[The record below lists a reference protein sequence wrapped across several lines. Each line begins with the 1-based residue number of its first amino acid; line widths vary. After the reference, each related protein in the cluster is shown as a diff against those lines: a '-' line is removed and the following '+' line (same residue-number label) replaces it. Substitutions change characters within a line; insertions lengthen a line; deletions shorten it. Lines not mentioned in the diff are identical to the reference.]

1 MNLKKLITLT
11 AMTVMTGNVWGQTDN
26 VNLLQGWDGT
36 GCTKENPTPFDF
48 GWTSSQSV
56 NWGTL
61 NATSGERFV
70 TTYNYSTW
78 DGSENTYRED
88 PELSTKLLYL
98 HFNSVGQTYTY
109 TFKGLTPGHAYRF
122 TGLSAWH
129 ANDDKNKG
137 KCNVSIASANKTY
150 ISIYTEAQ
158 TTQKFYPMQ
167 ATFIVPATETAE
179 EFKMVIGNGNST
191 SMLSLSGIG
200 LYDLGE
206 VSYPTYNTATNLDFS
221 LGALEDGVCTYIRDY
236 NGDTKKKAQ
245 MQPVDGWYFTGRTG
259 DCTAGGVMAYG
270 SDKWV
275 GGDTN
280 KVPSTNPNGVES
292 GNALA
297 VVAVWGGSVNYIRP
311 VTLPAGTYSLS
322 IPVYN
327 QAGEKALSK
336 NLIGFVDME
345 GNGHYATTTQYTAGE
360 WKTEIINLEFAE
372 ETKGYLS
379 IGYTATNSKNAE
391 VQHLFVDGITI
402 QRISEL
408 DKAKSDLKSLID
420 GITIPTANIGV
431 TFGYTDEA
439 ITTIKSALN
448 NAKNVYENSTDLEI
462 VKNAINT
469 LTNAKEGL
477 NAENAYVQAEADQH
491 FAFVLTYNGWDF
503 DNKAVTYIPNGRT
516 DMGLYSIEYKS
527 EVNANDLQAFT
538 MTKVEGGYKMSQIDA
553 DGKERFICTSSKWS
567 DKGNAIQIRTTTESD
582 KALVVKVIPTDTDGK
597 FNLWNTEANQYL
609 GSQDKGLYTVNSHID
624 FNIVELAQATLK
636 VVSGVQYG
644 TFIAPFAANAP
655 EDVKLYSVDEVDGTT
670 LKLTEQA
677 TIAANTPY
685 IVYSDTESTIS
696 KTYYSKSTATEDAY
710 QAGLLVGTLPGG
722 VMTLGTDCYLLQK
735 NNDVVGFYQCVAD
748 QKYTLGANRAYL
760 KYEPTAPVKAFFFG
774 EENQTTA
781 ITTLSELMN
790 GKAEIYDLNGRK
802 LRKLEKGINIVNGK
816 KVIIK

>member
-11 AMTVMTGNVWGQTDN
+11 AIAVLTENVYGQTE
-26 VNLLQGWDGT
+26 NLLQGWDGT
-36 GCTKENPTPFDF
+36 GCTTENPTPSDF
-48 GWTSSQSV
+48 GWTSSKTV
-56 NWGTL
+56 PWGTL
-61 NATSGERFV
+61 DGSGERFV
-70 TTYNYSTW
+70 TKYDNYTTW
-78 DGSENTYRED
+78 DGSGYTYSED
-88 PELSTKLLYL
+88 SELSSKLLYL
-98 HFNSVGQTYTY
+98 HFSSGQTYTY
-109 TFKGLTPGHAYRF
+109 TFKGLQPGHAYRF
-122 TGLSAWH
+122 TGLTAWH
-129 ANDDKNKG
+129 NNDDTNKG
-137 KCNVSIASANKTY
+137 KCNVSIASANMTY

-158 TTQKFYPMQ
+158 TKQKLYPMQ

-200 LYDLGE
+200 LYDLGD
-206 VSYPTYNTATNLDFS
+206 VSYPAYDTATNLDFS
-221 LGALEDGVCTYIRDY
+221 SGALEDGVSTYIRNY
-236 NGDTKKKAQ
+236 NGDKIKKAQ

-270 SDKWV
+270 SNNWV

-280 KVPSTNPNGVES
+280 TVPSTNPNKETS

-297 VVAVWGGSVNYIRP
+297 VVAVWGGSVNYISP
-311 VTLPAGTYSLS
+311 VTFPAGTYSLS

-327 QAGEKALSK
+327 QAGTTALSK

-345 GNGHYATTTQYTAGE
+345 GNGHYATTKQYTVGE
-360 WKTEIINLEFAE
+360 WTTEIINLEFDKD
-372 ETKGYLS
+372 TKGYLS
-379 IGYTATNSKNAE
+379 IGYTASNTGNGN

-402 QRISEL
+402 QGISEL
-408 DKAKSDLKSLID
+408 DKAKADLKSLID

-431 TFGYTDEA
+431 TFGYTNEA
-439 ITTIKSALN
+439 ITTITSAVN
-448 NAKNVYENSTDLEI
+448 NAQSVYENSTDLET
-462 VKNAINT
+462 VKEAITT
-469 LTNAKEGL
+469 LTNAKDGL

-491 FAFVLTYNGWDF
+491 FAFVLTYKGWTY

-527 EVNANDLQAFT
+527 EVNANDRQAFT
-538 MTKVEGGYKMSQIDA
+538 MTKIEGGYKMSQIDA
-553 DGKERFICTSSKWS
+553 DGNERFVCTGVVYG
-567 DKGNAIQIRTTTESD
+567 GNTSQIRTTTDPD
-582 KALVVKVIPTDTDGK
+582 KALVVKVIPTATDGK

-609 GSQDKGLYTVNSHID
+609 GSQDKGFFTVNSHID

-670 LKLTEQA
+670 LKLTEVT

-685 IVYSDTESTIS
+685 IVYADTESTIS
-696 KTYYSKSTATEDAY
+696 KTYYSKSTATKDTYE
-710 QAGLLVGTLPGG
+710 AGLLVGTLPGG

-735 NNDVVGFYQCVAD
+735 NNEVVGFYQCEAGVNY
-748 QKYTLGANRAYL
+748 KLGANRAYL
-760 KYEPTAPVKAFFFG
+760 KYETPAGVKAFFFG
-774 EENQTTA
+774 EETQTTA

>member
-11 AMTVMTGNVWGQTDN
+11 AIAVLTENVYGQTE
-26 VNLLQGWDGT
+26 NLLQGWDGT
-36 GCTKENPTPFDF
+36 GCTTENPTPSDF
-48 GWTSSQSV
+48 GWTSSKTV
-56 NWGTL
+56 TWGYL
-61 NATSGERFV
+61 DGSNERFV
-70 TTYNYSTW
+70 TKYSGYSTW
-78 DGSENTYRED
+78 DGNGYTYSED
-88 PELSTKLLYL
+88 SELSTKLLYL
-98 HFNSVGQTYTY
+98 HFSSGQTYTY
-109 TFKGLTPGHAYRF
+109 TFKGLQPGHAYRF
-122 TGLSAWH
+122 TGLTAWH
-129 ANDDKNKG
+129 NNDDTNKG
-137 KCNVSIASANKTY
+137 KCNVSIASANMTY

-158 TTQKFYPMQ
+158 TKQKLYPMQ
-167 ATFIVPATETAE
+167 ATFIVPDAETAE
-179 EFKMVIGNGNST
+179 DFKMVIGNGNST

-206 VSYPTYNTATNLDFS
+206 VSYPAYNTATNLDFS
-221 LGALEDGVCTYIRDY
+221 SGALEDGVSTYIRNY
-236 NGDTKKKAQ
+236 NGNTIKKAQ
-245 MQPVDGWYFTGRTG
+245 MQPVEGWYFIGRTG

-270 SDKWV
+270 SDTWV

-280 KVPSTNPNGVES
+280 KVPSTKPNEES
-292 GNALA
+292 CGNALA
-297 VVAVWGGSVNYIRP
+297 VVAVWGGSVNYISP
-311 VTLPAGTYSLS
+311 VTFPAGTYSLS

-327 QAGEKALSK
+327 QAGTTALSK

-345 GNGHYATTTQYTAGE
+345 GNGHYATTTQYTVGE
-360 WKTEIINLEFAE
+360 WTTEIINLEFDK

-379 IGYTATNSKNAE
+379 IGYTASNTGNGN

-402 QRISEL
+402 QGISEL
-408 DKAKSDLKSLID
+408 DKAKADLKSLID
-420 GITIPTANIGV
+420 GITIPEVNIGV
-431 TFGYTDEA
+431 TFGYTNEA
-439 ITTIKSALN
+439 ITTITSAVN
-448 NAKNVYENSTDLEI
+448 NAQSVYENSTDLET
-462 VKNAINT
+462 VKEAITT

-491 FAFVLTYNGWDF
+491 FAFVLTYNGWTY
-503 DNKAVTYIPNGRT
+503 DNKALTYIPNGRK
-516 DMGLYSIEYKS
+516 DAGLYSIEYKS
-527 EVNANDLQAFT
+527 EVNANDRQAFT

-553 DGKERFICTSSKWS
+553 DGNERFVCTGVVYG
-567 DKGNAIQIRTTTESD
+567 GNTSQIRTTTDPD
-582 KALVVKVIPTDTDGK
+582 KALVVKVIPSATDGK

-609 GSQDKGLYTVNSHID
+609 GSQDKGFFTVNSHID

-670 LKLTEQA
+670 LKLTEVA

-685 IVYSDTESTIS
+685 IVYADTESTIS
-696 KTYYSKSTATEDAY
+696 KTYYSKSTATEDTY
-710 QAGLLVGTLPGG
+710 QVGLLVGTLPGG
-722 VMTLGTDCYLLQK
+722 TMTLGTDCYLLQK
-735 NNDVVGFYQCVAD
+735 NNGVVGFYQCEAD

-760 KYEPTAPVKAFFFG
+760 KYSTPAGVKAFFFG